1 MSDKLH
7 KILAELGDTI
17 NQEIIDAPAPAL
29 DITDRSISGNKI
41 NGGKIA
47 NFASTGIKD
56 NATYAG
62 EPVLTVENDKIIVDS
77 ISTNKILNPL
87 QVDGNLKVKGEITA
101 HKLHVDEITSDVRHE
116 RTTPLEFKGE
126 NNQPPYNKGLI
137 WSGAGPT
144 RQLMFREGED
154 RFFSSESIDL
164 QTDKDYKINNT
175 TVLSETELGTAVV
188 KSNLRRVGTLQ
199 TLKVA
204 GNLTVGEYLFWDN
217 DSMRLGIG
225 IDAPNGDLSIGSMDH
240 EFIIAADEREF
251 KVGTWSTSNLKIVT
265 DDTTRISIAAEGN
278 IQLNDK
284 VSIIGTLGIGV
295 KNYEEDVALTTA
307 GPIRIQNKKMEVG
320 DQIPTQGNY
329 AKGDIIWNNNPV
341 ATSYVGWICI
351 RGGTP
356 GEWKTFG
363 QISS

>member
-1 MSDKLH
+1 MSEKLH
-7 KILAELGDTI
+7 KILADLGDTI
-17 NQEIIDAPAPAL
+17 NQEILNSPAPAL
-29 DITDRSISGNKI
+29 DILDRSISGNKI

-62 EPVLTVENDKIIVDS
+62 EPILTVENDKIVVES
-77 ISTNKILNPL
+77 ISVNKILNPL
-87 QVDGNLKVKGEITA
+87 HVEGDLKVDGEVTA
-101 HKLHVDEITSDVRHE
+101 HKLHVNELTSDTRTE

-126 NNQPPYNKGLI
+126 NDQPPYNKGLI

-164 QTDKDYKINNT
+164 QNGKDYKISNT
-175 TVLSETELGTAVV
+175 TVLAETELGTTVV

-199 TLKVA
+199 SLKVA

-240 EFIIAADEREF
+240 EFIIAADDREF

-265 DDTTRISIAAEGN
+265 DDTTRIQIAAEGN

-307 GPIRIQNKKMEVG
+307 GPVRIQNKKFEVG
-320 DQIPTQGNY
+320 DGVPTQGNY
-329 AKGDIIWNNNPV
+329 AKGDIIWNDNPQ
-341 ATSYVGWICI
+341 ASSYVGWICI

-356 GEWKTFG
+356 GEWKAFG